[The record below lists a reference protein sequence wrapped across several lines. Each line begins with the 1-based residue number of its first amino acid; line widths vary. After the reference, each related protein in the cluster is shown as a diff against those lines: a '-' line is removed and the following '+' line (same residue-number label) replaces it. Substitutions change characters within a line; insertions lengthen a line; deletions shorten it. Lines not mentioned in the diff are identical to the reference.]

1 MNTAVD
7 RDLLHSV
14 IDELPPYELEFV
26 FKLFQ
31 SFINDYQDKHLTP
44 EELIAHNQALDDDE
58 WYD

>member
-1 MNTAVD
+1 MNISVD
-7 RDLLHSV
+7 KALLHNV
-14 IDELPPYELEFV
+14 IDELPPNELEFV

-44 EELIAHNQALDDDE
+44 AELTAHNQALADDE